1 MTTLL
6 HIDASPRGER
16 SLSRRLSRQFVDAWL
31 TQRPDDAVIVRDVGR
46 QPPPFIDEQWIGGAF
61 TAPAQRTAAQQAA
74 LRASDELIDELAA
87 ADVIV
92 LGVPMH
98 NYGMPAA
105 LKAWLDNVMRIDRT
119 FTFDLARGDYPIEPI
134 LGGKTLVVLSSRG
147 EFGFAPGGARAGKNQ
162 LDPHL
167 QSVAPYLGVTDSHL
181 IAIEYQE
188 FRDARHETSVA
199 QAHAAVPALV
209 TSLQQSM
216 FAPTNAV
223 ATIRYPHYVNA
234 LNPYL

>member
-6 HIDASPRGER
+6 HLDASPRGER
-16 SLSRRLSRQFVDAWL
+16 SLSRRLSRQFVKAWL
-31 TQRPDDAVIVRDVGR
+31 ARRPGDRVIARDVGR
-46 QPPPFIDEQWIGGAF
+46 QPPPFIDEAWIAAAF
-61 TAPAQRTAAQQAA
+61 TAPAQRTPDQRAA
-74 LRASDELIDELAA
+74 LAASDELIDELAA

-119 FTFDLARGDYPIEPI
+119 FTFDLARGDFPIEPI
-134 LGGKTLVVLSSRG
+134 LAGKTLVVLSSRG
-147 EFGFAPGGARAGKNQ
+147 EFGFAPGGVRAHKNQ

-167 QSVAPYLGVTDSHL
+167 ASVAPYLGVAASHS

-188 FRDARHETSVA
+188 FRDARHEASIA
-199 QAHAAVPALV
+199 RAHAAVPALV
-209 TSLQQSM
+209 ERLQRDCAES
-216 FAPTNAV
+216 ARA
-223 ATIRYPHYVNA
+223 A
-234 LNPYL
+234 